1 MPAAST
7 RDPLYINGAAIL
19 PGARVTIDLPLPNL
33 YTHTPMTMPV
43 RVLRGKRPGPTLLV
57 SAALHG
63 DEINGVEI
71 IRRLV
76 TLPMLKRLRG
86 TLLAVP
92 VVNVLGF
99 INHSRY
105 LPDRR
110 DINRSF
116 PGSHKGSLTSR
127 LANLFV
133 EELFSKANYGI
144 DLHTGAIHRDNLPQ
158 IRANLSIPDVRQFAE
173 AFGTPVILDSGDKL
187 IDGSLRKLAF
197 ERDVPYI
204 VYEAGEAL
212 RFDELCIRAGVR
224 GVISAMRWLGM
235 LPASPPA
242 RVSKSA
248 RKPAIAE
255 SSSWL
260 RAPQSGIVRAAKPLG
275 TRVDKDQPLA
285 VISDPFGEQE
295 SELKARFDGIIVG
308 RSNIPLVNE
317 GDAVFHVARVPKP
330 GSLEAYVEH
339 YHEEL
344 SDAPELADDYP
355 GA

>member
-1 MPAAST
+1 MPPDT
-7 RDPLYINGAAIL
+7 LVINGEEIP
-19 PGARVTIDLPLPNL
+19 PGARVTIDLPLPYL
-33 YTHTPMTMPV
+33 YTHTPMSMPV
-43 RVLRGKRPGPTLLV
+43 RVLRGRRSGPVLLV

-76 TLPMLKRLRG
+76 TLPLLKRLRG
-86 TLLAVP
+86 TLIAVP

-110 DINRSF
+110 DLNRSF
-116 PGSHKGSLTSR
+116 PGSNKGSLTAR

-133 EELFSKANYGI
+133 EELFSKATHGI

-158 IRANLSIPDVRQFAE
+158 IRANLVIPEIRQLAE
-173 AFGTPVILDSGDKL
+173 AFGAPVILDSGATL
-187 IDGSLRKLAF
+187 IDGSLRKAAF
-197 ERDVPYI
+197 EGNVPYI

-212 RFDELCIRAGVR
+212 RFNEFCIRAGVR
-224 GVISAMRWLGM
+224 GVIAVMRWLGM
-235 LPASPPA
+235 LPASS
-242 RVSKSA
+242 RLSKNP

-260 RAPQSGIVRAAKPLG
+260 RAPQSGIVRAAKSLG
-275 TRVDKDQPLA
+275 ARVEKDQMLA
-285 VISDPFGEQE
+285 LISDPFGEQE

-317 GDAVFHVARVPKP
+317 GDAVFHVARVAKP

-344 SDAPELADDYP
+344 SVAPELADAYQEP
-355 GA
+355 V